1 MTATLHADVV
11 IVGSGLGGSA
21 VVKSLAG
28 AGLSVIVLERG
39 GFVRQEP
46 QNWDIGEVSLK
57 RRYDAGETWL
67 DGAGRPFVPRAY
79 YNVGGAT
86 KFFGGSALR
95 FRPSDFTAREL
106 EGGLTAAWPFDYA
119 ELEPWYARAEA
130 LLDVH
135 GAAGEDPTEGPRGA
149 YPNLP
154 LEHEPEIARV
164 AGRLAA
170 QGLHPFHLP
179 VAVDQG
185 PKGRC
190 VKGSPCDG
198 FPCKVRAKGDAE
210 NRILRP
216 LLLRKEP
223 WLDVRTGCLVE
234 RLETDASGVRVVAAR
249 VRQGGETLRVEGG
262 TFVVAAG
269 AVNSAVL
276 LLRSAND
283 RWPAGLA
290 NSSGLVGRHFMAH
303 NNTVIMALSPFRLNP
318 TRFQKTLA
326 LHDYYTADSPAGRAL
341 GAVQCRGKVMPEMLR
356 GRGHPLLRRVAVP
369 VSRRS
374 VDFWLMSEDLPLPEN
389 RVTVD
394 GSSRICLDRRP
405 SNTRAHRALV
415 RLFAAHLRRAG
426 LSITLVDERGVDAI
440 QHQCGT
446 LRFGSDPRSSV
457 LDPWCR
463 THDLENLW
471 CIDGSFM
478 PSSAAVNPSLTILAQ
493 ALRAGG
499 RLRSV
504 LAPGTA
510 APGTAG
516 QGTNEV

>member
-1 MTATLHADVV
+1 MTTTLRADVV
-11 IVGSGLGGSA
+11 VVGSGLGGSA
-21 VVKSLAG
+21 VVNSLAG
-28 AGLSVIVLERG
+28 TGLSVIVLERG

-46 QNWDIGEVSLK
+46 QNWDVGEVSLR
-57 RRYDAGETWL
+57 RRYDAGETWI
-67 DGAGRPFVPRAY
+67 DGEGRPFVPRAY

-106 EGGLTAAWPFDYA
+106 EGGPTAAWPLDYA

-135 GAAGEDPTEGPRGA
+135 GQAGEDPTEGPRGA
-149 YPNLP
+149 YPSPP
-154 LEHEPEIARV
+154 LEHEPAIAWI
-164 AGRLAA
+164 AGKLTA

-216 LLLRKEP
+216 LLLRREP
-223 WLDVRTGCLVE
+223 WLDLRTGCLVE
-234 RLETDASGVRVVAAR
+234 RLETDAAGARVVAA
-249 VRQGGETLRVEGG
+249 VARQGPETLRVEGG
-262 TFVVAAG
+262 TFIVAAG

-290 NSSGLVGRHFMAH
+290 NSSGMVGRHFMAH

-326 LHDYYTADSPAGRAL
+326 LHDYYTDDGPGGRAL

-356 GRGHPLLRRVAVP
+356 GRADPLLRWLAVP
-369 VSRRS
+369 ISRRS
-374 VDFWLMSEDLPLPEN
+374 IDFWLMSEDLPLADN

-394 GSSRICLDRRP
+394 GSGRICLARRP
-405 SNTRAHRALV
+405 SNTGAHRALV
-415 RLFAAHLRRAG
+415 GRFAAHLRRAG
-426 LSITLVDERGVDAI
+426 LLFTLVDERGVDAI
-440 QHQCGT
+440 QHQSGT
-446 LRFGSDPRSSV
+446 VRFGSDPRTSV

-463 THDLENLW
+463 SHDVENLW
-471 CIDGSFM
+471 VIDGSFM

-493 ALRAGG
+493 ALRAAA
-499 RLRSV
+499 RLRAALV
-504 LAPGTA
+504 PRTA
-510 APGTAG
+510 EQVPD
-516 QGTNEV
+516 